1 DGWRLP
7 GMAVRPPRPRHRCR
21 AAVDGDDR
29 DPRRTA
35 DRHRGDPDGRC
46 RHPEDGGLRPGRAR
60 GHHLLRRRRPEVVR
74 RGQRRA
80 AGREDPRLCHRAA
93 AGARRGRRPRRPACR
108 DAGPGILEPLDAR
121 RLRMD
126 LRRDARAE
134 LHRVARAAAE
144 GLRRA
149 RRSHRPH
156 RRRPERRRAPP
167 LRADADPARHG
178 GARAAPG
185 SADRRRPP
193 SRPAVARAGAALSL
207 HVRPAVLGRRAG
219 AGGGLLG
226 GGERRRRRAVHAGDV
241 ALAGSLQA
249 VRESCRQRSPGA
261 ARGAGRVGRRRAC
274 RARRRLSL
282 QDRRRRAQ
290 HLLYAREREPLRPDR
305 RRPLPAASACARGAR
320 RDCGWRRGRRR
331 RAAVERGE
339 ADRRVHAGDVRAGGG
354 GRRVRAGRAGGRAG
368 GGVAHGPCWRNEITV
383 RGASLFD
390 LSGKTALVIGAGSGI
405 GEAIAIGCA
414 RHGAR
419 VVCLDVNED
428 AARRVASQAAA
439 EGAAAEARPLDI
451 RDVTAV
457 DAAFDEADRAGGAD
471 IAICTPSINVRKPI
485 LKYSDEELD
494 RVFAVNIKGNFHV
507 LRAAGRVMTARGRG
521 SIILFSSV
529 RSQVVEPGQGA
540 YAATKAGI
548 VQLARAAAA
557 EFGPSGV
564 RVNAIAPG
572 VIETPLTAP
581 IKANADWYN
590 AYAAKSVFNRWGRPE
605 ELVGAAVFLASDAA
619 SYVTGSVIFV
629 DGGWLAADGRFTP
642 PGM

>member
-1 DGWRLP
+1 
-7 GMAVRPPRPRHRCR
+7 M
-21 AAVDGDDR
+21 
-29 DPRRTA
+29 
-35 DRHRGDPDGRC
+35 
-46 RHPEDGGLRPGRAR
+46 
-60 GHHLLRRRRPEVVR
+60 
-74 RGQRRA
+74 
-80 AGREDPRLCHRAA
+80 
-93 AGARRGRRPRRPACR
+93 
-108 DAGPGILEPLDAR
+108 
-121 RLRMD
+121 
-126 LRRDARAE
+126 
-134 LHRVARAAAE
+134 
-144 GLRRA
+144 
-149 RRSHRPH
+149 
-156 RRRPERRRAPP
+156 
-167 LRADADPARHG
+167 
-178 GARAAPG
+178 
-185 SADRRRPP
+185 
-193 SRPAVARAGAALSL
+193 
-207 HVRPAVLGRRAG
+207 
-219 AGGGLLG
+219 
-226 GGERRRRRAVHAGDV
+226 
-241 ALAGSLQA
+241 
-249 VRESCRQRSPGA
+249 
-261 ARGAGRVGRRRAC
+261 
-274 RARRRLSL
+274 
-282 QDRRRRAQ
+282 
-290 HLLYAREREPLRPDR
+290 
-305 RRPLPAASACARGAR
+305 
-320 RDCGWRRGRRR
+320 
-331 RAAVERGE
+331 
-339 ADRRVHAGDVRAGGG
+339 
-354 GRRVRAGRAGGRAG
+354 
-368 GGVAHGPCWRNEITV
+368 

-419 VVCLDVNED
+419 VICLDVNED
-428 AARRVASQAAA
+428 AAKRVASQAAA